1 MPSPRKVDLLPSDVR
16 DELNRRIVDG
26 GFGGYRDLSAW
37 LSERGFEIGKSALIE
52 HGGLLKRRID
62 AVRVATEQAE
72 ALIAASPDDQGA
84 ISEAALRIAQQSMFD
99 VLLASEEQ
107 DPKALASA
115 VTALAKASRA
125 GIAVRAERRKVL
137 AEASER
143 QEKVIRRKGLPA
155 DLADALRRA
164 LREPS

>member
-1 MPSPRKVDLLPSDVR
+1 MPSPRKVDLLPSEVR
-16 DELNRRIVDG
+16 AELDRRLVAG
-26 GFGGYRDLSAW
+26 GFGGYRDLVAW
-37 LSERGFEIGKSALIE
+37 LSGEGYEIGKTALQE

-72 ALIAASPDDQGA
+72 ALIAGSPDDQGA

-99 VLLASEEQ
+99 VLLASEEK

-143 QEKVIRRKGLPA
+143 QEKVIRRKGLDGATA
-155 DLADALRRA
+155 DELRRA
-164 LREPS
+164 LREA